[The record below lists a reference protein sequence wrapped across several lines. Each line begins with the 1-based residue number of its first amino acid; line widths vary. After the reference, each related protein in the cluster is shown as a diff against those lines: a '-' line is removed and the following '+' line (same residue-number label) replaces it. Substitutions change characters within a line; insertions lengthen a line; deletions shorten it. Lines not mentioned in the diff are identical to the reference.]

1 MSRRNGTDPLTA
13 MTGDH
18 PATNI
23 FSSSGAIAPQM
34 VRRFFAKE
42 EAYRSRAMATD
53 EVRKVM
59 RYGGMVG
66 CRLEHYEQ
74 IERGM
79 QLARQLIAAA
89 EKKGTSLEDGTV
101 ILADRL
107 TSGKGRF
114 QRTWHAPRGGIWL
127 TLVLANTLLPEF
139 SRFYTLTAG
148 IACCELLRSYQVD
161 ARLKWIND
169 LLVDGRKTGGI
180 LAETHSSPLHRE
192 EYVLIGIGINV
203 NNQEFPEELADTA
216 TSVKTVL
223 GKPVDIP
230 EMTGRL
236 LAKLAWNLGMLRF
249 EEEKHLADHFSI
261 DASTGRLAP
270 LLLERWKEL
279 SDTIGRKVSF
289 GFDVQ
294 NKHLFNAIVVDI
306 DQQGGIVLQHEDGAT
321 STEHSGEIIYRN

>member
-1 MSRRNGTDPLTA
+1 MIISRKINDHVPAGTIT
-13 MTGDH
+13 
-18 PATNI
+18 
-23 FSSSGAIAPQM
+23 PQM
-34 VRRFFAKE
+34 VRRFLE
-42 EAYRSRAMATD
+42 EEETYRSQLMPAD

-66 CRLEHYEQ
+66 CRIEHYEQ

-79 QLARQLIAAA
+79 ELARQLIAAA
-89 EKKGTSLEDGTV
+89 EEKGTSLEDGTV

-107 TSGKGRF
+107 TGGKGRF
-114 QRTWHAPRGGIWL
+114 QRTWHAPQGGIWL

-148 IACCELLRSYQVD
+148 IACCELLQFYQVD
-161 ARLKWIND
+161 AKLKWIND

-180 LAETHSSPLHRE
+180 LAETHSSPLNRE
-192 EYVLIGIGINV
+192 EYVLVGIGINV
-203 NNQEFPEELADTA
+203 NNQDFPEELADTA

-223 GKPVDIP
+223 GRPVDIS

-249 EEEKHLADHFSI
+249 EEEKHLAEHFPTDESRY
-261 DASTGRLAP
+261 GRLAP

-294 NKHLFNAIVVDI
+294 NKQLFNAIVVDI
-306 DQQGGIVLQHEDGAT
+306 DQQGGIVLQHEDGTT